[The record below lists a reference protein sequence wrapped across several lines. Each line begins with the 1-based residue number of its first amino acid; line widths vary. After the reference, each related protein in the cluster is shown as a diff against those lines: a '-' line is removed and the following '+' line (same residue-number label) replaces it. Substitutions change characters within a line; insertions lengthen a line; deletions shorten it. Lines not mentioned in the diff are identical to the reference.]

1 MGSSASPAKGFCICM
16 KKTRVEDNSHLLD
29 LSVVVP
35 VFNEEESIEPL
46 VEELHMVLDKL
57 GKTYEILLI
66 DDCSTDG
73 SYEVMKSLMKTRPC
87 LRILHHRINSGQS
100 AGQATGFAY
109 AAGEII
115 ITMDADQQNDPAD
128 IPTLLNHLTDD
139 VAVVCGIRRKRM
151 DSFVKRYSSKIANAY
166 RNFITGDKISD
177 AGCTFRAIRRSA
189 LWQIQVF
196 NGMHRF
202 LPTLLRFQGYKVVEI
217 PVNHRPRTRGYTKYG
232 IGNRLWRGILDCFAM
247 RWMKKRAVRGDRV
260 ETEYVYRR

>member
-1 MGSSASPAKGFCICM
+1 MITENNDHS
-16 KKTRVEDNSHLLD
+16 VY
-29 LSVVVP
+29 LSVVIP
-35 VFNEEESIEPL
+35 AYNEEENIEPL
-46 VEELHMVLDKL
+46 VDEIQGVLDKL

-73 SYEVMKSLMKTRPC
+73 SYEMMKKLRQARPC
-87 LRILHHRINSGQS
+87 LRILRHRINSGQS
-100 AGQATGFAY
+100 AGQATGFAH
-109 AAGEII
+109 AAGEVI

-128 IPTLLNHLTDD
+128 IPALLDHLTDE
-139 VAVVCGIRRKRM
+139 VAVVCGIRKKRM

-177 AGCTFRAIRRSA
+177 AGCTFRAIRRDS

-247 RWMKKRAVRGDRV
+247 RWLKKRAVRGDRV
-260 ETEYVYRR
+260 EMEHLSRQ